1 MIRRASDNTP
11 NKFASNAF
19 LRSPQ
24 LRKKA
29 KRLATVL
36 KSSQQRLRRLTA
48 KVQRLIQHE
57 GVNLTSENSADFA
70 SLMSEA
76 RRVIVELYPSGSFRR
91 IFWDEQEKALTEKS
105 KRGIRWHPL
114 IIRWA
119 LNLKMRSGAAYQ
131 DMSTS
136 GFITLPSVT
145 TRIISRKKV
154 DFRPR

>member
-1 MIRRASDNTP
+1 MQFVKLCLSRKSRFTNLAGETVAFLDTHSAFEFSNTVRSTARQLLLPASKVKCAKCVSFRSAMRLMIRRASDNTP

-57 GVNLTSENSADFA
+57 GVNLTSENSAD
-70 SLMSEA
+70 
-76 RRVIVELYPSGSFRR
+76 
-91 IFWDEQEKALTEKS
+91 
-105 KRGIRWHPL
+105 
-114 IIRWA
+114 
-119 LNLKMRSGAAYQ
+119 
-131 DMSTS
+131 
-136 GFITLPSVT
+136 
-145 TRIISRKKV
+145 SRH
-154 DFRPR
+154 